1 MDNDVCNY
9 LISMIY
15 AFIIRWQS
23 LLRYSNWLQ
32 SQAQI
37 REGIDNKSLAD
48 FDENDN
54 VIQRVNLIE
63 TSIIYQSEELQ
74 RTKTNFIKVIN

>member
-1 MDNDVCNY
+1 
-9 LISMIY
+9 MIY